1 VDPLLVVP
9 FIFCHPPCADRCPA
23 QFGERRIVVSSVG
36 TLHGHRDL
44 KVYNLAYHLAMQIF
58 KLSKAFPQ
66 EERYSLTSQIRRSS
80 RSVAAN
86 LAEGF
91 RKRQYPCMFV
101 SKLADS
107 DAEATE
113 TQVWLDFA
121 RDCEYLSADHDKEL
135 TARDEEVGMMLHS
148 MMERPERFAP
158 SSEKAA

>member
-1 VDPLLVVP
+1 MNAEG
-9 FIFCHPPCADRCPA
+9 IHPRE
-23 QFGERRIVVSSVG
+23 F
-36 TLHGHRDL
+36 HGHRDL

-58 KLSKAFPQ
+58 KFSKAFPQ

-86 LAEGF
+86 IAEGF
-91 RKRQYPCMFV
+91 RKRQYPNMFV

-121 RDCEYLSADHDKEL
+121 RDCEYLSTEEHKNL
-135 TARDEEVGMMLHS
+135 VARYAEIGMMLQA
-148 MMERPERFAP
+148 MMEHPERFAP
-158 SSEKAA
+158 ALQRAA